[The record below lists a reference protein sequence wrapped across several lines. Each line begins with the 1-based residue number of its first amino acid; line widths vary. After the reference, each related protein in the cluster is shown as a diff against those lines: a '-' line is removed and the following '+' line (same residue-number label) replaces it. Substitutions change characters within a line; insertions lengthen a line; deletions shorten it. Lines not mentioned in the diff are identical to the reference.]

1 MRNFVI
7 LSPRRLRAK
16 DLSHCVLSTTSR
28 KHQGL
33 SHGILFAFVRA
44 RLLQFAEKSRPIC
57 GSRLQPRHK
66 CLAINWAL
74 APEELPFDFFR
85 KLFSRAVSALNSMP
99 VLATQGVENGFFQL
113 SFL

>member
-1 MRNFVI
+1 
-7 LSPRRLRAK
+7 
-16 DLSHCVLSTTSR
+16 
-28 KHQGL
+28 
-33 SHGILFAFVRA
+33 
-44 RLLQFAEKSRPIC
+44 
-57 GSRLQPRHK
+57 
-66 CLAINWAL
+66 LAINWAL